1 MDTYKA
7 LSLAANAVLLTL
19 QAWALHGI
27 KKKRY
32 IFKYYTYLQNFISA
46 VASAFFVAAVVANYL
61 NYPLLL
67 AAAKGVRYVA
77 TCGLVVTMFVFT
89 FISVVCKDDKNKIGS
104 NDCKAGYNYRLV
116 NLVLHYISPVL
127 AVTSFLWFEKPIRL
141 TNSVWTGLAA
151 IPSILY
157 WGAYFILTVTN
168 RWDEPYRFAVSK
180 SKVKND
186 IIQVAFVLFFAVLFM
201 ITSMLLWEGQG

>member
-1 MDTYKA
+1 MDTNKA
-7 LSLAANAVLLTL
+7 LSLVANAVLLII
-19 QAWALHGI
+19 QVWALHGI

-46 VASAFFVAAVVANYL
+46 VASAFFVVSVVVDYL

-67 AAAKGVRYVA
+67 TAAKGVRYVA
-77 TCGLVVTMFVFT
+77 TCGLVVTMFIFT
-89 FISVVCKDDKNKIGS
+89 FISVICRDDKNKIGS

-116 NLVLHYISPVL
+116 NIVLHYISPVL
-127 AVTSFLWFEKPIRL
+127 AVTSFLWFEKPILL
-141 TNSVWTGLAA
+141 TSSIWTGLAA
-151 IPSILY
+151 IPSIIY

-168 RWDEPYRFAVSK
+168 KWDEPYNFAVLK

-186 IIQVAFVLFFAVLFM
+186 IIQVAFVLFFSALFI
-201 ITSMLLWEGQG
+201 ITSMLLWEGQ